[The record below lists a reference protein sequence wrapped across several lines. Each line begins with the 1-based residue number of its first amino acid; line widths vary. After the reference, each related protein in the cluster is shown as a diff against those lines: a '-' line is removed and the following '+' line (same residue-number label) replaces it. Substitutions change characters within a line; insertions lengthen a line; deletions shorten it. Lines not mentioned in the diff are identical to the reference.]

1 MIVIFNGPPASG
13 KDEAASLYKEQF
25 GFGNLSFKYQ
35 LFKETVKH
43 FGVDQRWFMEG
54 YDNRETKEK
63 KEIALNDMSRR
74 EAMIHVSEDI
84 IKPKHG
90 LDYFGQLVAEEI
102 EVDKHYAV
110 ADGGFVEELEPI
122 IEKVGTE
129 NIVIVQLT
137 REGHDYSTDSRRY
150 FNGNLIKEVA
160 INHETRV
167 DKAYVLKEE
176 MDIKTYR
183 VHNNGSVR
191 NFQSVLTDIY
201 NELNEDYKLDSINR
215 QTEEHSETE
224 HNQSEDVS

>member
-13 KDEAASLYKEQF
+13 KDEAASLYKEKY

-43 FGVDQRWFMEG
+43 FDVDERWFMEG
-54 YDNRETKEK
+54 YNDRTQKEK
-63 KEIALNDMSRR
+63 SEFALQGMSRR

-84 IKPKHG
+84 IKPKKG
-90 LDYFGQLVAEEI
+90 LDYFGKSVAEEI
-102 EVDKHYAV
+102 FEDKNYAL

-122 IEKVGTE
+122 IEKVGAE

-137 REGHDYSTDSRRY
+137 RKGCDYSSDSRKY
-150 FNGNLIKEVA
+150 FNGRLINEWTVGSKTA
-160 INHETRV
+160 I

-183 VHNNGSVR
+183 VHNNGSLH
-191 NFQSVLTDIY
+191 NLHDALDQIH
-201 NELNEDYKLDSINR
+201 NEING
-215 QTEEHSETE
+215 ELK
-224 HNQSEDVS
+224 

>member
-13 KDEAASLYKEQF
+13 KDEAASLYKEKY

-43 FGVDQRWFMEG
+43 FEVDERWFMEG
-54 YDNRETKEK
+54 YNDRAQKEK
-63 KEIALNDMSRR
+63 SEFALQGMSRR

-84 IKPKHG
+84 IKPKKG
-90 LDYFGQLVAEEI
+90 LDYFGKSVAEEI
-102 EVDKHYAV
+102 FEDKNYAL

-122 IEKVGTE
+122 IEKVGAE

-137 REGHDYSTDSRRY
+137 REGCDYSSDSRKY
-150 FNGNLIKEVA
+150 FNGRLINEWTVGSKTA
-160 INHETRV
+160 I

-183 VHNNGSVR
+183 VHNNGSLH
-191 NFQSVLTDIY
+191 NLHDALDQIH
-201 NELNEDYKLDSINR
+201 NEING
-215 QTEEHSETE
+215 ELK
-224 HNQSEDVS
+224 